1 MDDHTPARP
10 CTFGLAPRAAAA
22 LARDGA
28 LDGDGLLR
36 SIMSHARWLVPGDGD
51 YGPRRVAVLS
61 TPEGGRIVEI
71 FSDDEALSA
80 FARREGSR
88 PDVFELPGHAL
99 FGALAAT
106 SVDRIKID
114 VHEGHHFSY
123 GRDQLPL
130 LAAWAERVRTE
141 VALYEPDRVH
151 DPLRVLWQHPEYLVP
166 VHHVEGDA
174 ELVFAPDDDERALAA
189 LFTADDVA
197 TEFVEAMTPWVEG
210 ELELVRQKGEA
221 VFRMLG
227 ALDIDGVVF
236 NPFTSLP
243 ARALDAA
250 VIPRILDAGRRLDH
264 ATH

>member
-1 MDDHTPARP
+1 MDDCTNARP
-10 CTFGLAPRAAAA
+10 CTFGLAPRTAAS
-22 LARDGA
+22 LARDGV

-36 SIMSHARWLVPGDGD
+36 SVMSHSRWLVPGEGD
-51 YGPRRVAVLS
+51 EGPRRVAVLS

-71 FSDDEALSA
+71 FSDEEALDV

-88 PDVFELPGHAL
+88 PEVFELPGHAL
-99 FGALAAT
+99 FAALAA
-106 SVDRIKID
+106 SSADRIKID
-114 VHEGHHFSY
+114 VHDRHHFSY

-141 VALYEPDRVH
+141 VALYEPERVN

-174 ELVFAPDDDERALAA
+174 ELVFAPDDEERALAA
-189 LFTADDVA
+189 LFTADDLA
-197 TEFVEAMTPWVEG
+197 TEFIEAMTPWVEG
-210 ELELVRQKGEA
+210 ELDLVRQKGEA
-221 VFRMLG
+221 VFRMLA

-243 ARALDAA
+243 PRALEAS
-250 VIPRILDAGRRLDH
+250 VVPRIVEAGRRTGH
-264 ATH
+264 APN